1 MGCRQNDSLADGYAG
16 LALGEDRQRWL
27 SEQVPAA
34 GKQRGVERPSLE
46 RPLARLLFCWHS
58 LVVSVETPTKRRGGC
73 SSRMPELSPAAASD
87 LRFVDDAV
95 VQPVGHVLRGD
106 PQGCTVLHQRDVVDV
121 RDFRAPTGTQSG
133 VIKGHLVLGSAFYQN
148 PR

>member
-1 MGCRQNDSLADGYAG
+1 MGFRQNDSLADGYAG

-58 LVVSVETPTKRRGGC
+58 LVVSVETPTEGRGGLQQKYD
-73 SSRMPELSPAAASD
+73 SLAD
-87 LRFVDDAV
+87 
-95 VQPVGHVLRGD
+95 G
-106 PQGCTVLHQRDVVDV
+106 
-121 RDFRAPTGTQSG
+121 
-133 VIKGHLVLGSAFYQN
+133 
-148 PR
+148 